1 MSSAWTSA
9 YTREPM
15 KNENKRTDKETKKL
29 EELKALK
36 ALKEM

>member
-1 MSSAWTSA
+1 MSSAWASS

-29 EELKALK
+29 EALKALK